1 MAYGITIPGRSVAS
15 NYAASF
21 RPVSIAPGFN
31 QVKSDLAANYL
42 MQVPMLKQQLE
53 MELANSALK
62 EIGSI
67 KRTEMNIDSA
77 MDQLEQQR
85 KNEILGA
92 ILKSDSSGSSMN
104 DLVGFQSDQNFL
116 LNSIT
121 GLTQPLNDQAVKT
134 GEQIMGLDFGYDNPR
149 AGAAR
154 LNTKIEPTPTQ
165 SAGFQKLQ
173 AEEASTLKR
182 LIQQRLKEA
191 GIQ

>member
-53 MELANSALK
+53 MEMANAALK

-77 MDQLEQQR
+77 MDQLDQQR
-85 KNEILGA
+85 KNVILGQL
-92 ILKSDSSGSSMN
+92 LKSDSSGSSMN

-116 LNSIT
+116 LGSLT
-121 GLTQPLNDQAVKT
+121 GLTKPLNDQAVKT
-134 GEQIMGLDFGYDNPR
+134 GEQIMGADLSTRNVRPQ
-149 AGAAR
+149 AKTV
-154 LNTKIEPTPTQ
+154 NTKIEPTATQ
-165 SAGFQKLQ
+165 SAGFQQIK
-173 AEEASTLKR
+173 ADEASTLKLMIQER
-182 LIQQRLKEA
+182 LRRA
-191 GIQ
+191 GLQ